1 MKRFKEIIQSTV
13 EPSNTNVLWLNP
25 DINELLYY
33 SSNGWS
39 PIYQDSSIIE
49 PKSVR
54 IERVETH
61 IGKGAEYGDR
71 SYFLYKANI
80 NPSSANVPYQ
90 VSWAFDIIE
99 VVDQNRIAVDPKDNH
114 YCKVFIDNTQP
125 DDSTVLVAT
134 VTYGNKVIKGTTIV
148 QYCSFITINIES
160 NLKGIDDF
168 VFENLPEQIK
178 LIPSGSADDN
188 GQSITSGYT
197 IPVVPNQQYIIGIA
211 DQIAILYDF
220 LEYSNTAE
228 ESGSIIRYYYNIVTP
243 DIGSHLTKTIKCKAR
258 AVKVTHNYKNKA
270 ISSTVMALS
279 NTYDPNLIVGD
290 QGYAGTRPDGT
301 YILIRPYRFK
311 EVKLVSIPV
320 DPGESTGETDR
331 QVFFDDIV
339 TDNFEDDYTEVTLEG
354 FTLED
359 REDIAIATGNNP
371 VNGNDE
377 VYNIL
382 MDNITVPRS
391 NFWFF
396 TKEEVAKITDIGT
409 IFKGSNI
416 KTFDQFQYFTG
427 VTELKNMAFMSCSNL
442 TSIIIPKSITVIP
455 DQCFHAC
462 NKLSN
467 IILHDKIKTLGNY
480 AFQTC
485 SFTSISL
492 PNSLTSIGSY
502 CLSMTNLSDIT
513 IPNSVKTI
521 GSGAFQYCSK
531 LSSISIP
538 SSIRTISDYT
548 FQNSGLTSITIPSSV
563 TTIGSSA
570 FQNCPNLT
578 SVTIEGI
585 DITINDSAF
594 KDCNKLSNLDCSKLN
609 ANWSNYIGKEAFK
622 NTSIQNLNLP
632 GNPSIREKAFQ
643 NDNGKSK
650 LETIIIGT
658 GFSRDT
664 SSIGAY
670 AFAGHPKLKAI
681 TIKKTY
687 YSSQPGYSIPLNVF
701 DGAGSNGTIYV
712 PANTSGWE
720 TEPGIKDLLDN
731 KGWTISY
738 TL

>member
-90 VSWAFDIIE
+90 VSWGFDIIKT
-99 VVDQNRIAVDPKDNH
+99 VGYDKMAVDPKDNH
-114 YCKVFIDNTQP
+114 YCKVFIDNAQLE
-125 DDSTVLVAT
+125 DSGFLVAT
-134 VTYGNKVIKGTTIV
+134 VTYGNKIIKGTTIV
-148 QYCSFITINIES
+148 QYCSYLTINIES

-168 VFENLPEQIK
+168 IFENLAEQIK
-178 LIPSGSADDN
+178 LIPSGSDGN
-188 GQSITSGYT
+188 GQSITSGQT

-228 ESGSIIRYYYNIVTP
+228 DSGSIIGYYYNIVTP

-258 AVKVTHNYKNKA
+258 AIKVTHNYKNKA
-270 ISSTVMALS
+270 IPNIVVAMS
-279 NTYDPNLIVGD
+279 NTYDPNLIIGD
-290 QGYAGTRPDGT
+290 QGYAGIRPDGT
-301 YILIRPYRFK
+301 YISIRPYRFK
-311 EVKLVSIPV
+311 EVKLVSNPV
-320 DPGESTGETDR
+320 DPGEITGETDR

-371 VNGNDE
+371 VNGNNE
-377 VYNIL
+377 VYEIL
-382 MDNITVPRS
+382 RDNITVPRS

-396 TKEEVAKITDIGT
+396 TKEEVAKITDIGNM
-409 IFKGSNI
+409 FQYKNI
-416 KTFDQFQYFTG
+416 KTFDEFQYFTG
-427 VTELKNMAFMSCSNL
+427 VTELKSGAFQNCTSL
-442 TSIIIPKSITVIP
+442 TSIIIPESVTVIP
-455 DQCFHAC
+455 DRCFLEC
-462 NKLSN
+462 GNLSN
-467 IILHDKIKTLGNY
+467 IILHDKISSLGVNT
-480 AFQTC
+480 FCGC
-485 SFTSISL
+485 SLIKSINL
-492 PNSLTSIGSY
+492 PNTLTRIGDQCFRS
-502 CLSMTNLSDIT
+502 CSELSDIT
-513 IPNSVKTI
+513 IPNSVKEI
-521 GSGAFQYCSK
+521 GKYAFTSCTK
-531 LSSISIP
+531 LSNISIPPGITRIKDGTFWDTSLTSINIP
-538 SSIRTISDYT
+538 SSIIS
-548 FQNSGLTSITIPSSV
+548 
-563 TTIGSSA
+563 IGSSA
-570 FQNCPNLT
+570 FRECPNLT

-585 DITINDSAF
+585 TISISNEAF
-594 KDCNKLSNLDCSKLN
+594 KDCYNLSNLDVSKLSGN
-609 ANWSNYIGKEAFK
+609 SYIYKEGFK

-632 GNPSIREKAFQ
+632 GRVSIGEKAFY
-643 NDNGKSK
+643 NDKGNSK
-650 LETIIIGT
+650 LETIIIGS
-658 GFSRDT
+658 GNFT
-664 SSIGAY
+664 SKSDIHSY
-670 AFAGHPKLKAI
+670 AFAGNPNLKTI
-681 TIKKTY
+681 TIKSTY
-687 YSSQPGYSIPLNVF
+687 QDSKPGYSIPSTAFQN
-701 DGAGSNGTIYV
+701 ASSNGTIYV
-712 PANTSGWE
+712 KSGTSGWTLE
-720 TEPGIKDLLDN
+720 EGITYLLNN

>member
-25 DINELLYY
+25 DIDELLYY

-90 VSWAFDIIE
+90 VSWGFDIIKT
-99 VVDQNRIAVDPKDNH
+99 VGYDKMAVDPKDNH
-114 YCKVFIDNTQP
+114 YCKVFIDNAQP
-125 DDSTVLVAT
+125 KDSGFLVAT
-134 VTYGNKVIKGTTIV
+134 VTYGNKIIKGTTIV
-148 QYCSFITINIES
+148 QYCSYLTINIES

-178 LIPSGSADDN
+178 LIPSGSDN
-188 GQSITSGYT
+188 GQSITSGQT

-211 DQIAILYDF
+211 DQIATLYDF

-228 ESGSIIRYYYNIVTP
+228 DSGSIIGYYYDIVTP

-270 ISSTVMALS
+270 ISSPVMALS
-279 NTYDPNLIVGD
+279 NTYDPNLVVGD
-290 QGYAGTRPDGT
+290 QGYAGIRPDGT
-301 YILIRPYRFK
+301 YISIRPYRFK
-311 EVKLVSIPV
+311 KVRLVSFPV
-320 DPGESTGETDR
+320 EPGESTGETDR

-354 FTLED
+354 FTLEE

-371 VNGNDE
+371 VNGNNE
-377 VYNIL
+377 VYEIL
-382 MDNITVPRS
+382 RDNITVPRS
-391 NFWFF
+391 NYYFF

-409 IFKGSNI
+409 WFQGSNI
-416 KTFDQFQYFTG
+416 KTFDEFQYFTG
-427 VTELKNMAFMSCSNL
+427 ITELKNMAFFNCTSL
-442 TSIIIPKSITVIP
+442 TSIIIPENITVIP
-455 DQCFHAC
+455 DQCFHSC
-462 NKLSN
+462 HKLSN

-480 AFQTC
+480 AFNAC
-485 SFTSISL
+485 NLTSISL
-492 PNSLTSIGSY
+492 SNSLTSIGSY
-502 CLSMTNLSDIT
+502 CLGMNSNLSDIT
-513 IPNSVKTI
+513 IPNSVKII

-548 FQNSGLTSITIPSSV
+548 FQNSGLTSINIPSSV
-563 TTIGSSA
+563 GTIESSA
-570 FQNCPNLT
+570 FQGCSKLT

-585 DITINDSAF
+585 DITINDCAF
-594 KDCNKLSNLDCSKLN
+594 ENCTNLSNLDCSKLN
-609 ANWSNYIGKEAFK
+609 ANFSSNIGQCAFR
-622 NTSIQNLNLP
+622 NTIIQNLYLP
-632 GNPSIREKAFQ
+632 GNAGIGANAFQ
-643 NDNGKSK
+643 NDIGKSK
-650 LETIIIGT
+650 LETVIIGT
-658 GFSRDT
+658 GFSYT
-664 SSIGAY
+664 THSIGAY

-681 TIKKTY
+681 TIKMTY
-687 YSSQPGYSIPLNVF
+687 YGSQPGYNIPQSVF

-712 PANTSGWE
+712 PANTSKWE
-720 TEPGIKDLLDN
+720 TQPGIKYLLDN

>member
-25 DINELLYY
+25 DIDELLYY

-90 VSWAFDIIE
+90 ISWGFNITDT
-99 VVDQNRIAVDPKDNH
+99 VGYNKIAVDPEDNH
-114 YCKVFIDNTQP
+114 YCKVFIDNAQLE
-125 DDSTVLVAT
+125 DSGSLVAT

-148 QYCSFITINIES
+148 QYCSYLTINIES

-168 VFENLPEQIK
+168 AFEKLGDDGIW
-178 LIPSGSADDN
+178 LIPGSD
-188 GQSITSGYT
+188 GVGVKITSGQT
-197 IPVVPNQQYIIGIA
+197 IPVAPNQQYRIYIT
-211 DQIAILYDF
+211 DQIALLYDF
-220 LEYSNTAE
+220 LGYSEAE
-228 ESGSIIRYYYNIVTP
+228 KDSDLIVGYYYDVVTP
-243 DIGSHLTKTIKCKAR
+243 DIGSHFTKTIKCKAR
-258 AVKVTHNYKNKA
+258 AVKITYNYKNR
-270 ISSTVMALS
+270 SVPGMAFCEKGEQS
-279 NTYDPNLIVGD
+279 AVGMRPDNTYIS
-290 QGYAGTRPDGT
+290 
-301 YILIRPYRFK
+301 IRPYRFK
-311 EVKLVSIPV
+311 EVRLVSFPV
-320 DPGESTGETDR
+320 EPGESTGETDR

-371 VNGNDE
+371 VNGNNE
-377 VYNIL
+377 VYEKL
-382 MDNITVPRS
+382 RDNITVPRS

-409 IFKGSNI
+409 IFKQSNI

-427 VTELKNMAFMSCSNL
+427 ITQLQNQAFMSCTNL
-442 TSIIIPKSITVIP
+442 TSIIIPESITVIP
-455 DQCFHAC
+455 QSCFQAC
-462 NKLSN
+462 QRLSN
-467 IILHDKIKTLGNY
+467 IILHDKIKTLGNN
-480 AFQTC
+480 AFSGC
-485 SFTSISL
+485 SFTSINLS
-492 PNSLTSIGSY
+492 NELTSIGKS
-502 CLSMTNLSDIT
+502 CFNLNSELTDIT
-513 IPNSVKTI
+513 IPSSVKTI
-521 GSGAFQYCSK
+521 GWSAFNGCSK
-531 LSSISIP
+531 LSSVSIP
-538 SSIRTISDYT
+538 SGIKTIDIGT
-548 FQNSGLTSITIPSSV
+548 FQNSGLTSINIPSSV
-563 TTIGSSA
+563 TEIQESA

-578 SVTIEGI
+578 SVIIEGPSV
-585 DITINDSAF
+585 DIGKYAF
-594 KDCNKLSNLDCSKLN
+594 RDCVNLSNLDISKF
-609 ANWSNYIGKEAFK
+609 SNYFNFIKQGAFQ

-632 GNPSIREKAFQ
+632 GGPKIGEKAFY
-643 NDNGKSK
+643 NDNGNSK
-650 LETIIIGT
+650 LETIIIDRGNST
-658 GFSRDT
+658 SRDYM
-664 SSIGAY
+664 GGY
-670 AFAGHPKLKAI
+670 AFAGHPNLKSI
-681 TIKKTY
+681 TIKRTY
-687 YSSQPGYSIPLNVF
+687 NSSLPGYIIPLDVF

-712 PANTSGWE
+712 PSNTSGWE